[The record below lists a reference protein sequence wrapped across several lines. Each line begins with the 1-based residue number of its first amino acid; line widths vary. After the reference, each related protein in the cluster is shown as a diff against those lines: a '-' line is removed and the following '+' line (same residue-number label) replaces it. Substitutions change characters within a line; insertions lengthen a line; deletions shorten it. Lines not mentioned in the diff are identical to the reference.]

1 MLTENIWGNYL
12 KQCKVYYVHV
22 PVSSIKLAKLNEVHM
37 DLVMNLEASRFGK
50 HAVQHIQI
58 PEAE

>member
-1 MLTENIWGNYL
+1 MLTIIFG
-12 KQCKVYYVHV
+12 VYYVLIDLSN
-22 PVSSIKLAKLNEVHM
+22 PMSSFPPSNWPSKLKSM
-37 DLVMNLEASRFGK
+37 DSVMNLEASRFGK

>member
-1 MLTENIWGNYL
+1 MELHCCHLLACIQLCRPVLNVN
-12 KQCKVYYVHV
+12 VHYT
-22 PVSSIKLAKLNEVHM
+22 K
-37 DLVMNLEASRFGK
+37 MNPEASRFGK